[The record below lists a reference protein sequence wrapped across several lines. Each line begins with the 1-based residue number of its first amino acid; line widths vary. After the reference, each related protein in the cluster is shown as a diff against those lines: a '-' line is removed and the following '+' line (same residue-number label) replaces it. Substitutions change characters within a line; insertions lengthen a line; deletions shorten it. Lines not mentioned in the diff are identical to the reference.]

1 MALNSSDSSKR
12 PKGSR
17 DSRGAKKRSL
27 SNSSRTK
34 SESRRR
40 RHRILALVAA
50 GAVAVVVGLVALLL
64 VLYLRRPHESTT
76 AIPPSA
82 VPPAP
87 TTTTTPGQ
95 KPRPA
100 SQDASCPDV
109 EMIAIPG
116 TWESSPTDDPLNP
129 IQFPIALLLNVTRP
143 IQQEFGPDRVQVY
156 TVPYTAQFHN
166 PLSADNQMSYND
178 SRKEGT
184 SAVVRAMTEM
194 NNRCPLTSY
203 VVVGFSQGAVIAGDL
218 ASDIGNGRGPV
229 DEDLVL
235 GVTLI
240 ADGRRQ
246 PGVGQEVGP
255 NPPGQGAEITLKELP
270 ALSFLG
276 LTMSGERPG
285 GFGALNNRTNQICAP
300 GDLICSAPQSAF
312 NITNLPQ
319 TLEVLT
325 AGAGQPIHAM
335 YATPEFWATEGQTA
349 TSWTLNWARGLIAD
363 APHPAHS

>member
-1 MALNSSDSSKR
+1 MTLNTSGSSKN

-17 DSRGAKKRSL
+17 DSRGSKNR
-27 SNSSRTK
+27 SRTK

-40 RHRILALVAA
+40 RHRILALIAA
-50 GAVAVVVGLVALLL
+50 GAVALVVGLVVAIIVIL
-64 VLYLRRPHESTT
+64 VRRPHESTT

-82 VPPAP
+82 VPPLPAP
-87 TTTTTPGQ
+87 TTPGQ

-100 SQDASCPDV
+100 AQDASCPDV
-109 EMIAIPG
+109 NMIAIPG
-116 TWESSPTDDPLNP
+116 TWETSPTDDPLNP
-129 IQFPIALLLNVTRP
+129 VQFPIALLLNVTRP
-143 IQQEFGPDRVQVY
+143 IQQEFGGDRVQVY

-166 PLSADNQMSYND
+166 PLSADQQMSYNE

-184 SAVVRAMTEM
+184 AATVRAMTDM

-203 VVVGFSQGAVIAGDL
+203 VLVGFSQGAVIAGDL

-246 PGVGQEVGP
+246 PGVGQDVGP
-255 NPPGQGAEITLKELP
+255 NAPGQGAEITLKEMP
-270 ALSFLG
+270 ALSVLG

-312 NITNLPQ
+312 SITNLPR

-335 YATPEFWATEGQTA
+335 YATPQFWSTDGQTA
-349 TSWTLNWARGLIAD
+349 TSWALNWARSLIAD
-363 APHPAHS
+363 APHPPHL

>member
-1 MALNSSDSSKR
+1 
-12 PKGSR
+12 
-17 DSRGAKKRSL
+17 
-27 SNSSRTK
+27 
-34 SESRRR
+34 
-40 RHRILALVAA
+40 VAA
-50 GAVAVVVGLVALLL
+50 GAVALVVGLIVAII
-64 VLYLRRPHESTT
+64 VIVVRRPGPSTT
-76 AIPPSA
+76 ATPPGAVPPSA
-82 VPPAP
+82 VPP
-87 TTTTTPGQ
+87 TVTTPGM

-100 SQDASCPDV
+100 FQDAGCPDV
-109 EMIAIPG
+109 EVIAIPG

-129 IQFPIALLLNVTRP
+129 VQFPIALLLNVTRP
-143 IQQEFGPDRVQVY
+143 IQQQFGPDRVQVY

-184 SAVVRAMTEM
+184 AAAARAMTEM

-203 VVVGFSQGAVIAGDL
+203 ALVGFSQGAVIAGDL

-246 PGVGQEVGP
+246 PGVGQDVGP
-255 NPPGQGAEITLKELP
+255 TPPGQGAEITLKEVP
-270 ALSFLG
+270 TLSALG

-312 NITNLPQ
+312 NITNLPR
-319 TLEVLT
+319 TLRSSGTLT
-325 AGAGQPIHAM
+325 GRQPH
-335 YATPEFWATEGQTA
+335 
-349 TSWTLNWARGLIAD
+349 RG
-363 APHPAHS
+363 P

>member
-1 MALNSSDSSKR
+1 MP
-12 PKGSR
+12 PK
-17 DSRGAKKRSL
+17 
-27 SNSSRTK
+27 SRTNK
-34 SESRRR
+34 ANNRRR

-50 GAVAVVVGLVALLL
+50 GAVAVVVALVVAIIVIL
-64 VLYLRRPHESTT
+64 VRRPEPSTT
-76 AIPPSA
+76 AIPPTALPPTSA
-82 VPPAP
+82 PAI
-87 TTTTTPGQ
+87 

-100 SQDASCPDV
+100 FQDASCPDV
-109 EMIAIPG
+109 SMIAIPG

-129 IQFPIALLLNVTRP
+129 VQFPIALLLNVTRP
-143 IQQEFGPDRVQVY
+143 IQEQFSPERVQVY

-166 PLSADNQMSYND
+166 PLSADKQMSYND
-178 SRKEGT
+178 SRAEGT
-184 SAVVRAMTEM
+184 AATVRAMTEM

-203 VVVGFSQGAVIAGDL
+203 VMVGFSQGAVIAGDL

-246 PGVGQEVGP
+246 PGVGQDIGP
-255 NPPGQGAEITLKELP
+255 IVAGQGAEMTLKEVP
-270 ALSFLG
+270 ALSALG

-312 NITNLPQ
+312 NIANLPK
-319 TLEVLT
+319 TLDVL
-325 AGAGQPIHAM
+325 ASGAGQPVHAM
-335 YATPEFWATEGQTA
+335 YATPEFWNLDGQTA
-349 TSWTLNWARGLIAD
+349 TVWTLNWARGLIEN
-363 APHPAHS
+363 APRPPHG

>member
-1 MALNSSDSSKR
+1 MTRNNPGRTPRNTPGGNNTGRSFGRKPSSARKSKAD
-12 PKGSR
+12 PK
-17 DSRGAKKRSL
+17 
-27 SNSSRTK
+27 
-34 SESRRR
+34 RRR

-50 GAVAVVVGLVALLL
+50 GAVALVVGLIAAIIVI
-64 VLYLRRPHESTT
+64 VVRRPGPPPTAAPPS
-76 AIPPSA
+76 AIPPTSV
-82 VPPAP
+82 VP
-87 TTTTTPGQ
+87 GK

-109 EMIAIPG
+109 QMVVIPG

-129 IQFPIALLLNVTRP
+129 GQFPIALLLNVSRP
-143 IQQEFGPDRVQVY
+143 IQQQFGAERVQVY
-156 TVPYTAQFHN
+156 TVPYTAQFRN
-166 PLSADNQMSYND
+166 PLSADKQMSYND
-178 SRKEGT
+178 SRTEGT
-184 SAVVRAMTEM
+184 QATVRAMTEM

-246 PGVGQEVGP
+246 PGVGQDVGP
-255 NPPGQGAEITLKELP
+255 AAPGQGAEVTLKELP
-270 ALSFLG
+270 ALSTLG

-300 GDLICSAPQSAF
+300 GDLICSAPRSAF
-312 NITNLPQ
+312 NIGNLPQ
-319 TLEVLT
+319 TLQVLT
-325 AGAGQPIHAM
+325 SGAGQPIHAM
-335 YATPEFWATEGQTA
+335 YATPQFWNLDGQPATVWA
-349 TSWTLNWARGLIAD
+349 LNWARGLIEN
-363 APHPAHS
+363 APRPPHS